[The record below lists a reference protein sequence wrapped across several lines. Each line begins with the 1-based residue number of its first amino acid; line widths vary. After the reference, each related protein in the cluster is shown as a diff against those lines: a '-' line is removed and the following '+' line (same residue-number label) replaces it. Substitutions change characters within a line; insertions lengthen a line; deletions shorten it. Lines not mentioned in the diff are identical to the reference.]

1 MNIFKNKPGKQ
12 LIVNCEKLETNVA
25 LLSSGKLEEY
35 LMERH
40 SDTPV
45 PGNIYLG
52 KIVNL
57 EQKLQAAFVDI
68 GCEKNAFLHYSD
80 MLTGADEA
88 LEKIIES
95 TPPPAPA
102 NSKRKKRG
110 RSKTETLLD
119 TAVKLRKRKLTVND
133 IPEVFKPGMELL
145 VQVTKGPIGTKGARV
160 TTDISIAGRF
170 LVLMPYA
177 DHLGLSSKIEGEVE
191 RARLRK
197 VLEGLERPEGMGLI
211 CRTVGEGR
219 KGVYFKNDLTI
230 LLDYWEK
237 IDEALEKG
245 ISPALVY
252 REPNL
257 LERTIRDFMTEEID
271 EIIVDNMEA
280 YEEIYAA
287 IKKFG
292 GRKQAAK
299 VVRYKQPQNIF
310 EAYQIREQLNLVFQ
324 RKVPIAGGGYICI
337 DETEALIAIDVN
349 SGRSK
354 AGSDQ
359 AELIFQTNCAAAEEI
374 ARQLRL
380 RNVGG
385 LVVLDFIDMKSMHHR
400 DELYKLMKKLTKDDR
415 AKTRVL
421 PVSKLGLM
429 EMTRQREH
437 ESIQDAVYVSCPY
450 CRGSGLVKSPESM
463 SVEIQRKLAS
473 VLRNKLYRKVPV
485 RISMHPEVLQRL
497 KNQDAGLLDE
507 LSNEF
512 KHELS
517 FRADEDLHIEEFHIY
532 NADTGVELV

>member
-12 LIVNCEKLETNVA
+12 LIVNCEKLETSVA

-88 LEKIIES
+88 LDKIIEAN
-95 TPPPAPA
+95 PAPPAG
-102 NSKRKKRG
+102 KRKKRG

-119 TAVKLRKRKLTVND
+119 TAIKLRKRKLTVND

-160 TTDISIAGRF
+160 STDISIAGRF

-197 VLEGLERPEGMGLI
+197 VLESLERPEGMGLI

-219 KGVYFKNDLTI
+219 KSIYFKHDLNI

-245 ISPALVY
+245 VSPALVY

-280 YEEIYAA
+280 YDQIYAA

-299 VVRYKQPQNIF
+299 VSRYKQVQNIF
-310 EAYQIREQLNLVFQ
+310 EAYQIKEQLNLVFQ

-354 AGSDQ
+354 VGSDQ

-437 ESIQDAVYVSCPY
+437 ESIQDAVYVNCPY

-507 LSNEF
+507 LSYEF

-517 FRADEDLHIEEFHIY
+517 FRGDEELHIEEFHIY

>member
-12 LIVNCEKLETNVA
+12 LIVNCEKLETSVA

-88 LEKIIES
+88 LDKIIEAN
-95 TPPPAPA
+95 PAPPAG
-102 NSKRKKRG
+102 KRKKRG

-119 TAVKLRKRKLTVND
+119 TAIKLRKRKLTVND

-160 TTDISIAGRF
+160 STDISIAGRF

-197 VLEGLERPEGMGLI
+197 VLESLERPEGMGLI

-219 KGVYFKNDLTI
+219 KSIYFKHDLNI

-245 ISPALVY
+245 VSPALVY

-257 LERTIRDFMTEEID
+257 LERAIRDFMTEEID

-280 YEEIYAA
+280 YDQIYAA

-299 VVRYKQPQNIF
+299 VSRYKQVQNIF
-310 EAYQIREQLNLVFQ
+310 EAYQIQEQLNLVFQ

-354 AGSDQ
+354 VGSDQ

-437 ESIQDAVYVSCPY
+437 ESIQDAVYVNCPY

-507 LSNEF
+507 LSYEF

-517 FRADEDLHIEEFHIY
+517 FRGDEELHIEEFHIY

>member
-1 MNIFKNKPGKQ
+1 MMAEETRKQ

-25 LLSSGKLEEY
+25 LLSNGRIEEY

-40 SDTPV
+40 SSDPM
-45 PGNIYLG
+45 PGNIYFG

-57 EQKLQAAFVDI
+57 EPKLQAAFVDI

-88 LEKIIES
+88 LDKIIES
-95 TPPPAPA
+95 QPAPPTTA
-102 NSKRKKRG
+102 PRHRR
-110 RSKTETLLD
+110 RSRAKTQTLLD
-119 TAVKLRKRKLTVND
+119 TAIKLRKRKLTVND

-177 DHLGLSSKIEGEVE
+177 DHLGLSTKIEGETE

-197 VLEGLERPEGMGLI
+197 VLESLERPEGMGLI

-219 KGVYFKNDLTI
+219 KSVYFKHDLDI

-237 IDEALEKG
+237 IDDALDKG
-245 ISPALVY
+245 AAPLTVY
-252 REPNL
+252 CEPSL
-257 LERTIRDFMTEEID
+257 LERTVRDFMTEEID
-271 EIIVDNMEA
+271 EIVVDNREA
-280 YEEIYAA
+280 YDQIYAI

-292 GRKQAAK
+292 GRKLAAK
-299 VVRYKQPQNIF
+299 VTLYKQPRPIF
-310 EAYQIREQLNLVFQ
+310 EAYQIKEQLNLVFQ
-324 RKVPIAGGGYICI
+324 RQVPIAGGGYICI

-359 AELIFQTNCAAAEEI
+359 AELIFKTNCAAAEEI

-380 RNVGG
+380 RNIGG
-385 LVVLDFIDMKSMHHR
+385 LVVLDFIDMKSMHDR
-400 DELYKLMKKLTKDDR
+400 DELFKLMKKLTKNDR

-421 PVSKLGLM
+421 PLSRLGLM

-437 ESIQDAVYVSCPY
+437 ESIQDAVYVQCPY
-450 CRGSGLVKSPESM
+450 CHGSGLVKSPESM
-463 SVEIQRKLAS
+463 SVEIQRRLAV
-473 VLRNKLYRKVPV
+473 VLRNRAYRGMPV
-485 RISMHPEVLQRL
+485 RVVMHPEVLQRL
-497 KNQDAGLLDE
+497 KNEDATLLDALE
-507 LSNEF
+507 TEF
-512 KHELS
+512 KHVLS
-517 FRADEDLHIEEFHIY
+517 FRADENLHCEDFHIL
-532 NADTGVELV
+532 NAETGVELQ

>member
-1 MNIFKNKPGKQ
+1 MFNHKIGKQ
-12 LIVNCEKLETNVA
+12 LIVNCEKLETSVA
-25 LLSSGKLEEY
+25 LLSNGKLEEY

-40 SDTPV
+40 SSDPV

-52 KIVNL
+52 KIINL
-57 EQKLQAAFVDI
+57 EPKLQAAFVDI

-88 LEKIIES
+88 LDKIIES
-95 TPPPAPA
+95 HPVVPPET
-102 NSKRKKRG
+102 KRKKRG

-119 TAVKLRKRKLTVND
+119 TAIKLRKRKLTVND

-160 TTDISIAGRF
+160 TTDIAIAGRF

-177 DHLGLSSKIEGEVE
+177 DHLGLSSKIDGDAE
-191 RARLRK
+191 RTRLRK
-197 VLEGLERPEGMGLI
+197 VLESLERPEGMGLI

-219 KGVYFKNDLTI
+219 KSIYFKHDLDI

-237 IDEALEKG
+237 VDEALDKG

-252 REPNL
+252 REPSL

-271 EIIVDNMEA
+271 EIVVDNLEA
-280 YEEIYAA
+280 YNSIYAA

-299 VVRYKQPQNIF
+299 VIRYKATEPIF
-310 EAYQIREQLNLVFQ
+310 EAFQIKDQLNLVFQ
-324 RKVPIAGGGYICI
+324 RQVPLPGGGYICI

-380 RNVGG
+380 RNIGG

-400 DELYKLMKKLTKDDR
+400 DELYKLMKKLTRNDR

-437 ESIQDAVYVSCPY
+437 ESIQDAVYIPCPY

-463 SVEIQRKLAS
+463 SVEIQRRLQ
-473 VLRNKLYRKVPV
+473 VILRTRAYKKVPV
-485 RISMHPEVLQRL
+485 RVTMHPEVLQRL
-497 KNQDAGLLDE
+497 KNEDANLLE
-507 LSNEF
+507 ALESEF

-517 FRADEDLHIEEFHIY
+517 FRGDEALHMEEFHIS

>member
-1 MNIFKNKPGKQ
+1 MIFNRKIGKQ
-12 LIVNCEKLETNVA
+12 LIVNCEKLETSVA
-25 LLSSGKLEEY
+25 LLSNGKLEEY

-40 SDTPV
+40 SSDPM

-95 TPPPAPA
+95 HPVEAAAPA
-102 NSKRKKRG
+102 GKRKKRG

-119 TAVKLRKRKLTVND
+119 TAIKLRKRKLTVND

-145 VQVTKGPIGTKGARV
+145 VQVTKGPIGTKGARI

-177 DHLGLSSKIEGEVE
+177 DNLGLSSKIEGEVE

-197 VLEGLERPEGMGLI
+197 VLESLERPEGMGLI

-219 KGVYFKNDLTI
+219 KSIYFKHDLDI

-245 ISPALVY
+245 ISPAMVY
-252 REPNL
+252 REPSL
-257 LERTIRDFMTEEID
+257 LERTIRDFMTEDID
-271 EIIVDNMEA
+271 EIVVDNSEA
-280 YEEIYAA
+280 YEQIYAA

-299 VVRYKQPQNIF
+299 VIRHKPTQPIF
-310 EAYQIREQLNLVFQ
+310 EAYQITEQLNMVFQ

-400 DELYKLMKKLTKDDR
+400 DELYKLMKKLTKNDR

-463 SVEIQRKLAS
+463 SVEIQRRLLA
-473 VLRNKLYRKVPV
+473 VLRNRSYRKTPIRV
-485 RISMHPEVLQRL
+485 SMHPEVLQRL
-497 KNQDAGLLDE
+497 KNEDAALLEE
-507 LSNEF
+507 LEAEF

-517 FRADEDLHIEEFHIY
+517 FRSDEELHIEEFHIY
-532 NADTGVELV
+532 NADSGVELV

>member
-1 MNIFKNKPGKQ
+1 MFNHKIGKQ
-12 LIVNCEKLETNVA
+12 LIVNCEKLETSVA
-25 LLSSGKLEEY
+25 LLSNGKLEEY

-40 SDTPV
+40 SSDPM

-57 EQKLQAAFVDI
+57 EPKLQAAFVDI

-88 LEKIIES
+88 LEKIIDS
-95 TPPPAPA
+95 HPQPVAD
-102 NSKRKKRG
+102 NSRRSRKKRG

-119 TAVKLRKRKLTVND
+119 NAIKLRKRKLTVND

-145 VQVTKGPIGTKGARV
+145 VQVTKGPIGTKGARI

-177 DHLGLSSKIEGEVE
+177 DHLGLSTKIEGDAE

-197 VLEGLERPEGMGLI
+197 VLESLERPEGMGLI

-219 KGVYFKNDLTI
+219 KSIYFKHDLDI

-237 IDEALEKG
+237 VDEALDKN
-245 ISPALVY
+245 IVPALVY
-252 REPNL
+252 REPSL
-257 LERTIRDFMTEEID
+257 LERTVRDFMTEDID
-271 EIIVDNMEA
+271 EIVVDNLDA
-280 YEEIYAA
+280 YDSVYAA

-299 VVRYKQPQNIF
+299 VIRHKSAQHIF
-310 EAYQIREQLNLVFQ
+310 EAFQIKEQLNMVFQ

-359 AELIFQTNCAAAEEI
+359 SELIFQTNCAAAEEI

-400 DELYKLMKKLTKDDR
+400 DELYKLMKKLTKNDR

-437 ESIQDAVYVSCPY
+437 ESIQDAVYVPCPY
-450 CRGSGLVKSPESM
+450 CRGSGLVKSAESM
-463 SVEIQRKLAS
+463 SVEIQRRLQGI
-473 VLRNKLYRKVPV
+473 LRNKSYKKIPI
-485 RISMHPEVLQRL
+485 RITMHPEVLQRL
-497 KNQDAGLLDE
+497 KNEDAMLLE
-507 LSNEF
+507 ALETEF

-517 FRADEDLHIEEFHIY
+517 FRADEELHIEEFHFY
-532 NADTGVELV
+532 NAENGVELI

>member
-1 MNIFKNKPGKQ
+1 MSIFKNQSGKQ
-12 LIVNCEKLETNVA
+12 LIVNCEKLETSVA
-25 LLSSGKLEEY
+25 LLSNGRLEEY

-95 TPPPAPA
+95 TPVPE
-102 NSKRKKRG
+102 NTKRKKRG

-119 TAVKLRKRKLTVND
+119 TAIKLRKRKLTVND

-191 RARLRK
+191 RTRLRK
-197 VLEGLERPEGMGLI
+197 VLETLERPEGMGLI

-219 KGVYFKNDLTI
+219 KSIYFKHDLNI

-280 YEEIYAA
+280 YNQVYAA

-299 VVRYKQPQNIF
+299 VVLYKQPQNIF

-354 AGSDQ
+354 VGSDQ

-437 ESIQDAVYVSCPY
+437 ESIQDAVYVNCPY

-473 VLRNKLYRKVPV
+473 ILRNKLYRKVPV
-485 RISMHPEVLQRL
+485 RINMHPEVLQRL

-507 LSNEF
+507 LETEF

-517 FRADEDLHIEEFHIY
+517 FRADEELHMEEFYIC

>member
-1 MNIFKNKPGKQ
+1 MFNHKIGKQ
-12 LIVNCEKLETNVA
+12 LIVNCEKLETSVA
-25 LLSSGKLEEY
+25 LLSNGKLEEY

-88 LEKIIES
+88 LDKIIES
-95 TPPPAPA
+95 TPQPPA
-102 NSKRKKRG
+102 NTKRKKRG

-119 TAVKLRKRKLTVND
+119 TAIKLRKRKLTVND

-191 RARLRK
+191 RTRLRK
-197 VLEGLERPEGMGLI
+197 VLESLERPEGMGLI

-219 KGVYFKNDLTI
+219 KSIYFKHDLNI

-237 IDEALEKG
+237 IDDALEKG

-280 YEEIYAA
+280 YDQIYAA

-299 VVRYKQPQNIF
+299 VSRYKQVQNIF
-310 EAYQIREQLNLVFQ
+310 EAYQIKEQLNMVFQ

-354 AGSDQ
+354 VGSDQ
-359 AELIFQTNCAAAEEI
+359 ADLIFQTNCAAAEEI

-507 LSNEF
+507 LGNEF

>member
-12 LIVNCEKLETNVA
+12 LIVNCEKLETSVA

-88 LEKIIES
+88 LDKIIEAN
-95 TPPPAPA
+95 PAPPAG
-102 NSKRKKRG
+102 KRKKRG

-119 TAVKLRKRKLTVND
+119 TAIKLRKRKLTVND

-160 TTDISIAGRF
+160 STDISIAGRF

-197 VLEGLERPEGMGLI
+197 VLESLERPEGMGLI

-219 KGVYFKNDLTI
+219 KSIYFKHDLNI

-280 YEEIYAA
+280 YDQIYAA

-299 VVRYKQPQNIF
+299 VSRYKQVQNIF
-310 EAYQIREQLNLVFQ
+310 EAYQIQEQLNLVFQ

-354 AGSDQ
+354 VGSDQ

-437 ESIQDAVYVSCPY
+437 ESIQDAVYVNCPY

-507 LSNEF
+507 LSYEF

-517 FRADEDLHIEEFHIY
+517 FRGDEELHIEEFHIY

>member
-1 MNIFKNKPGKQ
+1 MFNHKIGKQ
-12 LIVNCEKLETNVA
+12 LIVNCEKLETSVA
-25 LLSSGKLEEY
+25 LLSNGKLEEY

-40 SDTPV
+40 SDVPM

-88 LEKIIES
+88 LDKIIES
-95 TPPPAPA
+95 QPPVTS
-102 NSKRKKRG
+102 NRKKRG
-110 RSKTETLLD
+110 RAKTETLLD
-119 TAVKLRKRKLTVND
+119 TAIKLRKRKLTVND

-145 VQVTKGPIGTKGARV
+145 VQVTKGPIGTKGARI

-197 VLEGLERPEGMGLI
+197 VLETLERPEGMGLI

-219 KGVYFKNDLTI
+219 KSIYFKHDLDI

-237 IDEALEKG
+237 IDDALDKG
-245 ISPALVY
+245 VSPALVY
-252 REPNL
+252 REPSL

-271 EIIVDNMEA
+271 EIVVDNSDA
-280 YEEIYAA
+280 YDQIYAA

-299 VVRYKQPQNIF
+299 VTRYKQSQNIF
-310 EAYQIREQLNLVFQ
+310 EAFQIREQLNLVFQ

-354 AGSDQ
+354 MGSDQ

-400 DELYKLMKKLTKDDR
+400 DELYKLMKKLTKNDR

-450 CRGSGLVKSPESM
+450 CRGTGLVKSPESM
-463 SVEIQRKLAS
+463 SVEIQRRLYS
-473 VLRNKLYRKVPV
+473 ILRNRAYRKIPIRV
-485 RISMHPEVLQRL
+485 SMHPEVLQRL
-497 KNQDAGLLDE
+497 KNQDANLLVE
-507 LSNEF
+507 LENEF
-512 KHELS
+512 KHEMS
-517 FRADEDLHIEEFHIY
+517 FRGDENLHVEEFYVY
-532 NADTGVELV
+532 NADTGVEII

>member
-12 LIVNCEKLETNVA
+12 LIVNCEKLETSVA

-88 LEKIIES
+88 LDKIIEAH
-95 TPPPAPA
+95 PAPPAG
-102 NSKRKKRG
+102 KRKKRG

-119 TAVKLRKRKLTVND
+119 TAIKLRKRKLTVKD

-160 TTDISIAGRF
+160 STDISIAGRF

-197 VLEGLERPEGMGLI
+197 VLESLERPEGMGLI

-219 KGVYFKNDLTI
+219 KSVYFKHDLNI

-280 YEEIYAA
+280 YDQIYAA

-299 VVRYKQPQNIF
+299 VSRYKQVQNIF
-310 EAYQIREQLNLVFQ
+310 EAYQIKEQLNLVFQ

-354 AGSDQ
+354 VGSDQ

-437 ESIQDAVYVSCPY
+437 ESIQDAVYVNCPY

-507 LSNEF
+507 LSYEF

-517 FRADEDLHIEEFHIY
+517 FRGDDELHIEEFHIY

>member
-1 MNIFKNKPGKQ
+1 MFNHKIGKQ
-12 LIVNCEKLETNVA
+12 LIVNCEKLETSVA
-25 LLSSGKLEEY
+25 LLSNGKLEEY

-40 SDTPV
+40 SDVPM

-88 LEKIIES
+88 LDKIIEAN
-95 TPPPAPA
+95 PAPPAG
-102 NSKRKKRG
+102 KRKKRG

-119 TAVKLRKRKLTVND
+119 TAIKLRKRKLTVND

-160 TTDISIAGRF
+160 STDISIAGRF

-197 VLEGLERPEGMGLI
+197 VLESLERPEGMGLI

-219 KGVYFKNDLTI
+219 KSIYFKHDLNI

-280 YEEIYAA
+280 YDQIYAA

-299 VVRYKQPQNIF
+299 VSRYKQVQNIF
-310 EAYQIREQLNLVFQ
+310 EAYQIKEQLNLVFQ

-354 AGSDQ
+354 VGCDQ

-437 ESIQDAVYVSCPY
+437 ESIQDAVYVNCPY

-507 LSNEF
+507 LSYEF

-517 FRADEDLHIEEFHIY
+517 FRGDEELHIEEFHIY

>member
-12 LIVNCEKLETNVA
+12 LIVNCEKLETSVA

-95 TPPPAPA
+95 TPVPE
-102 NSKRKKRG
+102 NTKRKKRG

-119 TAVKLRKRKLTVND
+119 TAIKLRKRKLTVND

-191 RARLRK
+191 RTRLRK
-197 VLEGLERPEGMGLI
+197 VLESLERPEGMGLI

-219 KGVYFKNDLTI
+219 KSIYFKHDLNI

-271 EIIVDNMEA
+271 EIIVDNTEA
-280 YEEIYAA
+280 YDQIYAA

-354 AGSDQ
+354 VGSDQ
-359 AELIFQTNCAAAEEI
+359 SELIFQTNCAAAEEI

-380 RNVGG
+380 RNIGG
-385 LVVLDFIDMKSMHHR
+385 LVVLDFIDMKSMHQR
-400 DELYKLMKKLTKDDR
+400 EELYKLMKKLTKDDR

-437 ESIQDAVYVSCPY
+437 ESIQDAVYVNCPY

-463 SVEIQRKLAS
+463 SVEIQRKLAGI
-473 VLRNKLYRKVPV
+473 LRNKLYRKVPI
-485 RISMHPEVLQRL
+485 RIAMHPEVLQRL
-497 KNQDAGLLDE
+497 KNQDAGLLNE
-507 LSNEF
+507 LENEF

-517 FRADEDLHIEEFHIY
+517 FRADDELHIEEFHIY

>member
-1 MNIFKNKPGKQ
+1 MNLFKNKPGKQ
-12 LIVNCEKLETNVA
+12 LIVNCEKLETSVA
-25 LLSSGKLEEY
+25 LLSTGKLEEY

-40 SDTPV
+40 SDVPV

-88 LEKIIES
+88 LDKIIES
-95 TPPPAPA
+95 TPQPPAG
-102 NSKRKKRG
+102 KRKKRG

-119 TAVKLRKRKLTVND
+119 TAIKLRKRKLTVND

-177 DHLGLSSKIEGEVE
+177 DHLGLSTKIEGETE

-197 VLEGLERPEGMGLI
+197 VLENLERPEGMGLI

-219 KGVYFKNDLTI
+219 KSIYFKHDLNI

-245 ISPALVY
+245 ATPALVY
-252 REPNL
+252 REPSL

-271 EIIVDNMEA
+271 EIVVDNLDA
-280 YEEIYAA
+280 YDQIYAA

-299 VVRYKQPQNIF
+299 VTRYKQPQHIF
-310 EAYQIREQLNLVFQ
+310 EAYQIREQLDLVFQ

-354 AGSDQ
+354 VGSDQ
-359 AELIFQTNCAAAEEI
+359 ADLIFQTNCAAAEEI

-400 DELYKLMKKLTKDDR
+400 DELYKLMKKLTRDDR

-437 ESIQDAVYVSCPY
+437 ESIQDAVYVNCPY

-463 SVEIQRKLAS
+463 SVEIQRRLAGI
-473 VLRNKLYRKVPV
+473 LRDKHYRKVPV
-485 RISMHPEVLQRL
+485 RVSMHPEVLQRL

-507 LSNEF
+507 LAAEF

-517 FRADEDLHIEEFHIY
+517 FRADEELHMEEFHFF
-532 NADTGVELV
+532 NADTGVEIW

>member
-1 MNIFKNKPGKQ
+1 MFNHKIGKQ
-12 LIVNCEKLETNVA
+12 LIVNCEKLETSVA
-25 LLSSGKLEEY
+25 LLSNGKLEEY

-40 SDTPV
+40 SDVPM

-88 LEKIIES
+88 LDKIIES
-95 TPPPAPA
+95 HPPVTP
-102 NSKRKKRG
+102 NRKKRG
-110 RSKTETLLD
+110 RAKTETLLD
-119 TAVKLRKRKLTVND
+119 TAIKLRKRKLTVND

-145 VQVTKGPIGTKGARV
+145 VQVTKGPIGTKGARI

-177 DHLGLSSKIEGEVE
+177 DHLGLSSKIDGEAE

-197 VLEGLERPEGMGLI
+197 VLESLDRPEGMGLI

-219 KGVYFKNDLTI
+219 KSVYFKNDLTI

-237 IDEALEKG
+237 IDEALERG

-271 EIIVDNMEA
+271 EIVVDNSEA
-280 YEEIYAA
+280 YDSIYAA

-292 GRKQAAK
+292 GKRQAAK
-299 VVRYKQPQNIF
+299 VTRYKQTAPVF
-310 EAYQIREQLNLVFQ
+310 EAFQIKEQLNMVFQ
-324 RKVPIAGGGYICI
+324 RKVPLPGGGYICI

-349 SGRSK
+349 SGKSK
-354 AGSDQ
+354 AGHDQ

-400 DELYKLMKKLTKDDR
+400 DELYKLMKKLIKNDR

-421 PVSKLGLM
+421 PLSKLGLM

-437 ESIQDAVYVSCPY
+437 ESIQDAVYVNCPY

-463 SVEIQRKLAS
+463 SVEIQRRLAS
-473 VLRNKLYRKVPV
+473 VLRNKLYRKVPIRV
-485 RISMHPEVLQRL
+485 SMHPEVLQRL

-507 LSNEF
+507 LENEF

-517 FRADEDLHIEEFHIY
+517 FRSDENLHVEEFYIY
-532 NADTGVELV
+532 NADTGAEIV

>member
-1 MNIFKNKPGKQ
+1 MFNSRSGKQ

-25 LLSSGKLEEY
+25 LLSNGRLEEY

-40 SDTPV
+40 SSDPV

-88 LEKIIES
+88 LDKIIES
-95 TPPPAPA
+95 APPQPQ
-102 NSKRKKRG
+102 NKRKKRG

-119 TAVKLRKRKLTVND
+119 TAIKLRKRKLTVND

-177 DHLGLSSKIEGEVE
+177 DHLGLSSKIDGEAE
-191 RARLRK
+191 RTRLRK
-197 VLEGLERPEGMGLI
+197 ILETLERPEGMGLI

-219 KGVYFKNDLTI
+219 KSIYFKRDLDI

-237 IDEALEKG
+237 VDEALDRG
-245 ISPALVY
+245 VSPALVY

-271 EIIVDNMEA
+271 EIVVDNPEA
-280 YEEIYAA
+280 YDSIYSA

-292 GRKQAAK
+292 GRRQAAK
-299 VVRYKQPQNIF
+299 VTRYKQPQNIF
-310 EAYQIREQLNLVFQ
+310 EAFQIKEQLNMVFQ
-324 RKVPIAGGGYICI
+324 RKVPLPGGGYICI

-349 SGRSK
+349 SGKSK

-437 ESIQDAVYVSCPY
+437 ESIQDAFYVDCPY
-450 CRGSGLVKSPESM
+450 CHGSGLVKSPESM
-463 SVEIQRKLAS
+463 SVEIQRKLLA
-473 VLRNKLYRKVPV
+473 VLRNKAYKKMPV
-485 RISMHPEVLQRL
+485 RVVMHPEVLQRL
-497 KNQDAGLLDE
+497 KTEDANLLEE
-507 LSNEF
+507 LESEF

-517 FRADEDLHIEEFHIY
+517 FRADENLHIEEFTIC
-532 NADTGVELV
+532 NADNGMLLL

>member
-12 LIVNCEKLETNVA
+12 LIVNCEKLETSVA

-95 TPPPAPA
+95 TPVPE
-102 NSKRKKRG
+102 NTKRKKRG

-119 TAVKLRKRKLTVND
+119 TAIKLRKRKLTVND

-191 RARLRK
+191 RTRLRK
-197 VLEGLERPEGMGLI
+197 VLESLERPEGMGLI

-219 KGVYFKNDLTI
+219 KSIYFKHDLNI

-271 EIIVDNMEA
+271 EIIVDNTDA
-280 YEEIYAA
+280 YDQIYAA

-354 AGSDQ
+354 VGSDQ
-359 AELIFQTNCAAAEEI
+359 SELIFQTNCAAAEEI

-380 RNVGG
+380 RNIGG
-385 LVVLDFIDMKSMHHR
+385 LVVLDFIDMKSMHQR
-400 DELYKLMKKLTKDDR
+400 EELYKLMKKLTKDDR

-437 ESIQDAVYVSCPY
+437 ESIQDAVYVNCPY

-463 SVEIQRKLAS
+463 SVEIQRKLAGI
-473 VLRNKLYRKVPV
+473 LRNKLYRKVPI
-485 RISMHPEVLQRL
+485 RIAMHPEVLQRL
-497 KNQDAGLLDE
+497 KNQDAGLLNE
-507 LSNEF
+507 LENEF

-517 FRADEDLHIEEFHIY
+517 FRADDELHIEEFHIY

>member
-1 MNIFKNKPGKQ
+1 MFNQKSGKQ
-12 LIVNCEKLETNVA
+12 LIVNCEKLETSVA
-25 LLSSGKLEEY
+25 LLNCGKLEEY

-40 SDTPV
+40 SSDPM

-68 GCEKNAFLHYSD
+68 GCEKNAFMHYSD

-88 LEKIIES
+88 LDKIIES
-95 TPPPAPA
+95 TPQPA
-102 NSKRKKRG
+102 SGSGKRKKRG

-119 TAVKLRKRKLTVND
+119 TAIKLRKRKLTVND

-177 DHLGLSSKIEGEVE
+177 DHLGLSSKIEGDLE
-191 RARLRK
+191 RTRLHK
-197 VLEGLERPEGMGLI
+197 VLESLERPEGMGLI

-219 KGVYFKNDLTI
+219 KSIYFKRDLDI

-237 IDEALEKG
+237 VDEALNAG
-245 ISPALVY
+245 VSPALVY
-252 REPNL
+252 REPSL
-257 LERTIRDFMTEEID
+257 LERTVRDFMTEDID
-271 EIIVDNMEA
+271 EIVVDNSEA
-280 YEEIYAA
+280 HDMVYSA

-299 VVRYKQPQNIF
+299 VTRYKASLPVF
-310 EAYQIREQLNLVFQ
+310 EAYHIKDQLNLVFQ
-324 RKVPIAGGGYICI
+324 RQVPLPGGGYICI

-380 RNVGG
+380 RNIGG
-385 LVVLDFIDMKSMHHR
+385 LVVLDFIDMKNSHHR

-463 SVEIQRKLAS
+463 SVEIQRRLAT
-473 VLRNKLYRKVPV
+473 VLRNRNYRKMPI
-485 RISMHPEVLQRL
+485 RIVMHPEVLQRL
-497 KNQDAGLLDE
+497 RTEDAGLLDE
-507 LSNEF
+507 LETEF

-517 FRADEDLHIEEFHIY
+517 FRSDDSLHMEEFRIY
-532 NADTGVELV
+532 NADNGMELV

>member
-1 MNIFKNKPGKQ
+1 MFNSKSGKQ

-25 LLSSGKLEEY
+25 LLSNGRLEEY

-40 SDTPV
+40 NSDPV

-88 LEKIIES
+88 LDKIIES
-95 TPPPAPA
+95 TPGTPE
-102 NSKRKKRG
+102 NSKRRKRG

-119 TAVKLRKRKLTVND
+119 TAIKLRKRKLNVND

-177 DHLGLSSKIEGEVE
+177 DHLGLSSKIDGEAE
-191 RARLRK
+191 RTRLRK
-197 VLEGLERPEGMGLI
+197 VLESLDRPEGMGLI

-219 KGVYFKNDLTI
+219 KSLYFKNDLTI
-230 LLDYWEK
+230 LLDYWGK
-237 IDEALEKG
+237 IDDALNKG

-271 EIIVDNMEA
+271 EIVVDNSEA
-280 YEEIYAA
+280 YDSIYAA

-299 VVRYKQPQNIF
+299 VTRYKQTAPIF
-310 EAYQIREQLNLVFQ
+310 EAFQIKEQLNMVFQ
-324 RKVPIAGGGYICI
+324 RKVPLPGGGYICI

-349 SGRSK
+349 SGKSK
-354 AGSDQ
+354 AGHDQ

-450 CRGSGLVKSPESM
+450 CHGSGLVKSPESM
-463 SVEIQRKLAS
+463 SVEIQRRLMT
-473 VLRNKLYRKVPV
+473 VLRNKAYKKIPV
-485 RISMHPEVLQRL
+485 RVVMHPEVLQRL
-497 KNQDAGLLDE
+497 KNEDANLLEE
-507 LSNEF
+507 LESEF

-517 FRADEDLHIEEFHIY
+517 FRADENLHIEQFEIL
-532 NADTGVELV
+532 NADNGMLLV

>member
-1 MNIFKNKPGKQ
+1 MFNHKIGKQ
-12 LIVNCEKLETNVA
+12 LIVNCEKLETSVA
-25 LLSSGKLEEY
+25 LLSNGKLEEY

-40 SDTPV
+40 SDVPM

-88 LEKIIES
+88 LDKIIES
-95 TPPPAPA
+95 QPPPAP
-102 NSKRKKRG
+102 NRKKRG
-110 RSKTETLLD
+110 RAKTETLLD
-119 TAVKLRKRKLTVND
+119 TAIKLRKRKLTVND

-145 VQVTKGPIGTKGARV
+145 VQVTKGPIGTKGARI

-177 DHLGLSSKIEGEVE
+177 DHLGLSSKIESEVE
-191 RARLRK
+191 RTRLRK
-197 VLEGLERPEGMGLI
+197 VLETLERTEGMGLI

-219 KGVYFKNDLTI
+219 KGIYFKHDLDI

-237 IDEALEKG
+237 IDEALNKG

-252 REPNL
+252 REPSL

-271 EIIVDNMEA
+271 EIVVDNSDA
-280 YEEIYAA
+280 YDQVYAA

-299 VVRYKQPQNIF
+299 VTRYKQSQNIF

-354 AGSDQ
+354 MGSDQ

-400 DELYKLMKKLTKDDR
+400 DELYKLMKKLTKNDR

-463 SVEIQRKLAS
+463 SVEIQRRLYS
-473 VLRNKLYRKVPV
+473 ILRNRAYRKVPIRV
-485 RISMHPEVLQRL
+485 SMHPEVLQRL
-497 KNQDAGLLDE
+497 KNQDANLLVE
-507 LSNEF
+507 LETEF
-512 KHELS
+512 KHEMS
-517 FRADEDLHIEEFHIY
+517 FRGDENLHVEEFYVY
-532 NADTGVELV
+532 NAETGVEII

>member
-1 MNIFKNKPGKQ
+1 MNIFKNTPGKQ
-12 LIVNCEKLETNVA
+12 LIVNCEKLETSVA
-25 LLSSGKLEEY
+25 LLSNGKLEEY

-95 TPPPAPA
+95 TPAPVK
-102 NSKRKKRG
+102 NKRKKRG

-119 TAVKLRKRKLTVND
+119 TAIKLRKRKLTVND

-145 VQVTKGPIGTKGARV
+145 VQVTKGPIGTKGARI

-177 DHLGLSSKIEGEVE
+177 DHLGLSSKIESEVE

-197 VLEGLERPEGMGLI
+197 VLESLDRPEGMGLI

-219 KGVYFKNDLTI
+219 KSIYFKHDLNI

-237 IDEALEKG
+237 IDDALEKG

-280 YEEIYAA
+280 YDQIYAA

-299 VVRYKQPQNIF
+299 VIRYKQPQNIF

-354 AGSDQ
+354 VGSDQ

-463 SVEIQRKLAS
+463 SVEIQRKLLS
-473 VLRNKLYRKVPV
+473 ILRNKLYRKVPV
-485 RISMHPEVLQRL
+485 RVSMHPEVLQRL

-507 LSNEF
+507 LGNEF

-517 FRADEDLHIEEFHIY
+517 FRADEELHVEEFHIY
-532 NADTGVELV
+532 NADTGVELI

>member
-12 LIVNCEKLETNVA
+12 LIVNCEKLETGVA
-25 LLSSGKLEEY
+25 LLSNGKLEEY

-40 SDTPV
+40 SDAPV

-88 LEKIIES
+88 LDKIIEAH
-95 TPPPAPA
+95 PEPPAG
-102 NSKRKKRG
+102 KRKKRG

-119 TAVKLRKRKLTVND
+119 TAIKLRKRKLTVKD

-160 TTDISIAGRF
+160 STDISIAGRF

-197 VLEGLERPEGMGLI
+197 VLESLERPEGMGLI

-219 KGVYFKNDLTI
+219 KSIYFKHDLNI

-280 YEEIYAA
+280 YDQIYAA

-299 VVRYKQPQNIF
+299 VSRYKQAQNIF
-310 EAYQIREQLNLVFQ
+310 EAYQIKEQLNLVFQ

-354 AGSDQ
+354 VGSDQ

-437 ESIQDAVYVSCPY
+437 ESIQDAVYVNCPY

-507 LSNEF
+507 LSYEF

-517 FRADEDLHIEEFHIY
+517 FRGDDELHIEEFHIY

>member
-1 MNIFKNKPGKQ
+1 MSIFKNQTGKQ
-12 LIVNCEKLETNVA
+12 LIVNCEKLETSVA
-25 LLSSGKLEEY
+25 LLSNGRLEEY

-95 TPPPAPA
+95 TPPPE
-102 NSKRKKRG
+102 NTKRKKRG

-119 TAVKLRKRKLTVND
+119 TAIKLRKRKLTVND

-191 RARLRK
+191 RTRLRK
-197 VLEGLERPEGMGLI
+197 VLETLERPEGMGLI

-219 KGVYFKNDLTI
+219 KSIYFKHDLNI

-280 YEEIYAA
+280 YDQVYAA

-354 AGSDQ
+354 VGNDQ
-359 AELIFQTNCAAAEEI
+359 SELIFQTNCAAAEEI

-380 RNVGG
+380 RNIGG
-385 LVVLDFIDMKSMHHR
+385 LVVLDFIDMKSMHQR

-421 PVSKLGLM
+421 PISKLGLM

-437 ESIQDAVYVSCPY
+437 ESIQDAVYVNCPY

-473 VLRNKLYRKVPV
+473 ILRNKLYRKVPV
-485 RISMHPEVLQRL
+485 RINMHPEVLQRL

-507 LSNEF
+507 LETEF

-517 FRADEDLHIEEFHIY
+517 FRADEDLHIEEFYIC

>member
-12 LIVNCEKLETNVA
+12 LIVNCEKLETSVA

-88 LEKIIES
+88 LDKIIEAH
-95 TPPPAPA
+95 PAPPAG
-102 NSKRKKRG
+102 KRKKRG

-119 TAVKLRKRKLTVND
+119 TAIKLRKRKLTVKD

-160 TTDISIAGRF
+160 STDISIAGRF

-197 VLEGLERPEGMGLI
+197 VLESLERPEGMGLI

-219 KGVYFKNDLTI
+219 KSVYFKHDLNI

-280 YEEIYAA
+280 YDQIYAA

-299 VVRYKQPQNIF
+299 VSRYKQVQNIF
-310 EAYQIREQLNLVFQ
+310 EAYQIKEQLNLVFQ

-354 AGSDQ
+354 VGSDQ

-380 RNVGG
+380 RTVGG

-437 ESIQDAVYVSCPY
+437 ESIQDAVYVNCPY

-507 LSNEF
+507 LSYEF

-517 FRADEDLHIEEFHIY
+517 FRGDDELHIEEFHIY

>member
-1 MNIFKNKPGKQ
+1 
-12 LIVNCEKLETNVA
+12 
-25 LLSSGKLEEY
+25 
-35 LMERH
+35 
-40 SDTPV
+40 
-45 PGNIYLG
+45 
-52 KIVNL
+52 
-57 EQKLQAAFVDI
+57 
-68 GCEKNAFLHYSD
+68 
-80 MLTGADEA
+80 
-88 LEKIIES
+88 
-95 TPPPAPA
+95 
-102 NSKRKKRG
+102 
-110 RSKTETLLD
+110 
-119 TAVKLRKRKLTVND
+119 
-133 IPEVFKPGMELL
+133 MELL
-145 VQVTKGPIGTKGARV
+145 VQVTKGPIGTKGARI

-191 RARLRK
+191 RTRLRK
-197 VLEGLERPEGMGLI
+197 VLETLERPEGMGLI

-219 KGVYFKNDLTI
+219 KSIYFKHDLDI

-237 IDEALEKG
+237 IDEALNKG

-252 REPNL
+252 REPSL

-271 EIIVDNMEA
+271 EIVVDNSEA
-280 YEEIYAA
+280 YDQVYAA

-299 VVRYKQPQNIF
+299 VTRYKQSQNIF

-400 DELYKLMKKLTKDDR
+400 DELYKLMKKLTKNDR

-463 SVEIQRKLAS
+463 SVEIQRRLYS
-473 VLRNKLYRKVPV
+473 ILRNRAYRKVPIRV
-485 RISMHPEVLQRL
+485 SMHPEVLQRL
-497 KNQDAGLLDE
+497 KNQDANLLVE
-507 LSNEF
+507 LETEF
-512 KHELS
+512 KHEMS
-517 FRADEDLHIEEFHIY
+517 FRGDENLHVEEFYVY
-532 NADTGVELV
+532 NADTGVEII